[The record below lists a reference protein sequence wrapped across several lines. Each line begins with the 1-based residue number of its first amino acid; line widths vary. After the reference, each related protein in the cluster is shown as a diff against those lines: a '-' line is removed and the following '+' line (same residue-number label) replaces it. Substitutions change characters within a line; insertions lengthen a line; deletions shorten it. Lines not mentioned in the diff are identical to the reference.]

1 MSTLFVE
8 RSGACVGG
16 EALVSEDSLIK
27 VRTALPEGD
36 RARLHWVAGYVG
48 KHQLASDEIRE
59 MGMWM
64 DLFGHAREVGID
76 MAQIR
81 SFIDGA
87 RGERFLQK
95 HEMRSGSGDS
105 ERSSKNGFQGKGR
118 NGNGNGAS
126 ATDEHVKKRPPAE
139 KKTAHRASPS
149 VEPKRNGAKVLHV
162 RANVM
167 DLDPRRRRSGQV
179 IEIGDKHV
187 KIKWES
193 GRVNEISLDR
203 LMTPRLFSVR

>member
-16 EALVSEDSLIK
+16 EALISENTLVK
-27 VRTALPEGD
+27 VRTALQEGE
-36 RARLHWVAGYVG
+36 RARLHWVVGYVG
-48 KHQLASDEIRE
+48 IHGQASAQIRE

-87 RGERFLQK
+87 RGERFLPKQ
-95 HEMRSGSGDS
+95 EGRSTAADAH
-105 ERSSKNGFQGKGR
+105 RAKNGFHAT
-118 NGNGNGAS
+118 NGNGTAGTNGHS
-126 ATDEHVKKRPPAE
+126 KKPARLE
-139 KKTAHRASPS
+139 KKAAPPPLGSS
-149 VEPKRNGAKVLHV
+149 DKKQNGAKALHPGAHV
-162 RANVM
+162 K
-167 DLDPRRRRSGQV
+167 DLDPRRKRSGQIV
-179 IEIGDKHV
+179 EIGAKHV

-203 LMTPRLFSVR
+203 LMMPRLFSVR